1 MTNITGV
8 RIALNEVYGYFDDYN
23 LKELKNSDFEYESME
38 AYITLDGIQVAMHRL
53 YKKNEYVK
61 AISKSITFCISY
73 SDLLNSDCYVSFL
86 DEKMNYHLTKLRN
99 EVK

>member
-8 RIALNEVYGYFDDYN
+8 RIEFYDVYSYFNDYN
-23 LKELKNSDFEYESME
+23 LKELKNLEFENESIE
-38 AYITLDGIQVAMHRL
+38 PYITLYGIQVAIYRF
-53 YKKNEYVK
+53 YKKDERTK
-61 AISKSITFCISY
+61 SKSKTILFCISY

-86 DEKMNYHLTKLRN
+86 DEKLNYHLTKLRY